1 MKVIGIDLGT
11 TTSEVAF
18 IKQGN
23 ATIIPNIEEANS
35 TVIPSVVLIE
45 NDSVKVGIKAK
56 NQILLKP
63 EKTICEVKRLIGNT
77 ERVKVDSKY
86 YTPTEISSFILK
98 KIKDV
103 AEFFIGEEVTEAV
116 ITVPANF
123 NDRQRRETKKA
134 GELAG
139 LKIDRIINEPTAAA
153 IAYGMDNLEKN
164 QLILVYDFGG
174 GTFDVSILELY
185 DGVLDV
191 KCSRGNNHLGG
202 KDIDDLMIQMI
213 IDKFYE
219 KSNIKLDRNNK
230 RILSLLKRVAEQGK
244 IDLST
249 EDSTEIISPYITV
262 MNNEPVDLDIIIGRD
277 EFEIGISN
285 IVEQTEE
292 LVTKAVSDAN
302 ISCRDIDC
310 VIMVGGSTRIPLVR
324 RMLQKKFKDKIIS
337 GINPEETIALGAAI
351 QGEIK
356 NGLEKRLIITDASSY
371 TLGVEV
377 INNEFDPIIRRDS
390 KLPVEVTKQYMT
402 AEDNQRFA
410 TINIYEGENIDISKN
425 TFITSFELNGLP
437 PAKKGSEKVDITF
450 RYDLNG
456 ILGVIATVV
465 STGQSINKKISLE
478 GETDL
483 LEEVKDD
490 IEIYNVDNDLE
501 KESYRINTN
510 EDLVQD
516 YPKLDEKHI
525 SDKDKGSVEV
535 DDYQNSISK
544 DEKKNLER
552 EEKEKIMNIE
562 NEVVE
567 ESIDEKVV
575 YSDTVSLINYIDS
588 KKAEYPKELQD
599 KVKGKLSQL
608 LTAINQ
614 NNFRLAR
621 KIQLNIIQLLPDN
634 EEK

>member
-35 TVIPSVVLIE
+35 TVIPSIVLIE

-56 NQILLKP
+56 NQMLLKP

-77 ERVKVDSKY
+77 EKVKVDSKY

-153 IAYGMDNLEKN
+153 IAYGINNLEKN

-292 LVTKAVSDAN
+292 LVAKAVSDAN
-302 ISCRDIDC
+302 ISYGDIDC

-465 STGQSINKKISLE
+465 STGESINKKISLE
-478 GETDL
+478 GEMDL

-490 IEIYNVDNDLE
+490 IEIYNVDNGLE
-501 KESYRINTN
+501 KESDRINTN
-510 EDLVQD
+510 KDLVQD

-599 KVKGKLSQL
+599 EVKDKLSQL

-634 EEK
+634 EDK

>member
-302 ISCRDIDC
+302 ISCGDIDC

-371 TLGVEV
+371 TLGVEL

-516 YPKLDEKHI
+516 YPRLDEKHI

-599 KVKGKLSQL
+599 KVKDKLSQL

>member
-56 NQILLKP
+56 NQMLLKP

-77 ERVKVDSKY
+77 EKVKVDSKY

-153 IAYGMDNLEKN
+153 IAYGINNLEKN

-262 MNNEPVDLDIIIGRD
+262 INNEPVDLDIIIGRD

-302 ISCRDIDC
+302 ISCGDIDC

-599 KVKGKLSQL
+599 KVKDKLSQL

>member
-35 TVIPSVVLIE
+35 TVIPSIVLIE

-56 NQILLKP
+56 NQMLLKP

-77 ERVKVDSKY
+77 EKVKVDSKY

-153 IAYGMDNLEKN
+153 IAYGINNLEKN

-292 LVTKAVSDAN
+292 LVAKAVSDAN
-302 ISCRDIDC
+302 ISYGDIDC

-465 STGQSINKKISLE
+465 STGESINKKISLE
-478 GETDL
+478 GEMDL

-490 IEIYNVDNDLE
+490 IEIYNVDNGLE
-501 KESYRINTN
+501 KESDRINTN
-510 EDLVQD
+510 KDLVQD

-535 DDYQNSISK
+535 DDCQNSISK

-599 KVKGKLSQL
+599 EVKDKLSQL

-634 EEK
+634 EDK

>member
-371 TLGVEV
+371 TLGVEL

-516 YPKLDEKHI
+516 YPRLDEKHI

-599 KVKGKLSQL
+599 KVKDKLSQL